1 MKLQLKIRSSLVR
14 NILILLSSMFI
25 GALFNL
31 PFGWGAVLDFVTSM
45 VICIVI
51 TMVLA
56 DAWYKICKE
65 KWKLCW
71 QYWIGI
77 ILVLLSDWAFLWASK
92 TTTFPRMF
100 MLLAITACRPNY
112 VFVPFPGGNGGSASS
127 DKYQEIADK
136 VDPATLVNDVLQSG
150 KTGIDVKN
158 SLEKISSKISR
169 AATTR
174 TALDDGNYNLT
185 ARVEFTDYP
194 TAAGKITGGVLV
206 YTIPGTV
213 SSGTFTATGSGSV
226 KTAPKRSNRHLCYVP
241 R

>member
-100 MLLAITACRPNY
+100 MLLAIT
-112 VFVPFPGGNGGSASS
+112 VFISLGAGSWFYFVYKPIVETKEDESLDEYKKALI
-127 DKYQEIADK
+127 DQGITE
-136 VDPATLVNDVLQSG
+136 ATAESIV
-150 KTGIDVKN
+150 
-158 SLEKISSKISR
+158 SK
-169 AATTR
+169 AKE
-174 TALDDGNYNLT
+174 G
-185 ARVEFTDYP
+185 
-194 TAAGKITGGVLV
+194 
-206 YTIPGTV
+206 
-213 SSGTFTATGSGSV
+213 
-226 KTAPKRSNRHLCYVP
+226 
-241 R
+241 